1 MVPKDVEDL
10 SPEELAEEVLERFEA
25 RYRAGVLFDVD
36 RQLAADMRAE
46 ARPAVD
52 ALVHALT
59 TGTTSDRESLG
70 HHESLALVTLLAR
83 RAAVLGATP
92 SGADRVV
99 RSLRQAFADID
110 CPVPAEAID
119 ALSLASLEGYV
130 RGRDELAHE
139 AAQAEAAQS
148 LVTITLAPGLL
159 VLRMY
164 GAHESEQIESV
175 VEEFARDLHRENAVV
190 AIIDCSGLLKAGR
203 RRAAALLAV
212 DESARM
218 LGVHCVFAGVSAEWK
233 TAFLEAGADD
243 ALLDIEERYEDGL
256 KVALGHLGWTL
267 GPTLRERIRTLRK
280 PTR

>member
-1 MVPKDVEDL
+1 MEP

-25 RYRAGVLFDVD
+25 RYRQGVLFDVD
-36 RQLAADMRAE
+36 RNLAADMRNE

-99 RSLRQAFADID
+99 RALRQAFDDIER
-110 CPVPAEAID
+110 PVPKEAID

-130 RGRDELAHE
+130 RGRDELARE
-139 AAQAEAAQS
+139 AAQQEAAQS
-148 LVTITLAPGLL
+148 LVTVPLAPGLL
-159 VLRMY
+159 ALRLY
-164 GAHESEQIESV
+164 GSHESEQLDIV
-175 VEEFARDLHRENAVV
+175 VEEFARDLHRRGAQV
-190 AIIDCSGLLKAGR
+190 AIIDCSGLLNPGR

-218 LGVHCVFAGVSAEWK
+218 LGVHCVFAGVSAEWQG
-233 TAFLEAGADD
+233 AFREAGADP
-243 ALLDIEERYEDGL
+243 ALLDISEAYEEGL
-256 KVALGHLGWTL
+256 KLALAHLGWSL
-267 GPTLRERIRTLRK
+267 SPTLRERIRNIGK
-280 PTR
+280 TR